1 MKIIKY
7 TYNNVY
13 TISKYNF
20 VLNNTI
26 QSIFLKN
33 IKNANTVRK
42 GKQFYGTGISQK
54 KDDEI
59 SCKYNKDNIKT
70 KLANKDSP
78 NKYKDIKVIENENE
92 GEEAAD
98 EINSNDII
106 AVDFEGTN
114 LGRYG
119 KICLMQ
125 IYTEIE
131 KKDKVFEKYY
141 IFDLLNKSV
150 INSVKKIIEN
160 KKTLK
165 VIHDCREDSSALYNQ
180 LDIKF
185 ENVYDTLRAHMLL
198 LEKKKE
204 NDIYQIS
211 FLNLLHDYLGVKDDC
226 LNNIKKEMYK
236 NEKIWEIR
244 PLSKISIIYALKNVK
259 YLLPIYKIFD
269 KLVSKKEVLEKSKDF
284 VNYCFLNSRY
294 KLPVDL
300 AKRGNIIEA
309 MLVSK
314 SILNCVFKLNSTRKG
329 IACTPSSVAQ
339 FNNVKVGD
347 VVMCVV
353 SNKSIDQKILY
364 LCKHDD
370 VYDYWNLKERPR
382 GKFKPSIHENIVD
395 PMIEFCDNEDSP

>member
-198 LEKKKE
+198 LEKKK
-204 NDIYQIS
+204 
-211 FLNLLHDYLGVKDDC
+211 
-226 LNNIKKEMYK
+226 
-236 NEKIWEIR
+236 
-244 PLSKISIIYALKNVK
+244 
-259 YLLPIYKIFD
+259 
-269 KLVSKKEVLEKSKDF
+269 
-284 VNYCFLNSRY
+284 
-294 KLPVDL
+294 
-300 AKRGNIIEA
+300 
-309 MLVSK
+309 
-314 SILNCVFKLNSTRKG
+314 RK
-329 IACTPSSVAQ
+329 
-339 FNNVKVGD
+339 
-347 VVMCVV
+347 
-353 SNKSIDQKILY
+353 
-364 LCKHDD
+364 
-370 VYDYWNLKERPR
+370 
-382 GKFKPSIHENIVD
+382 
-395 PMIEFCDNEDSP
+395 